1 MKDKDLRLQY
11 KFLILGD
18 SKVGKT
24 SLIERYISNTFKY
37 EYITT
42 IGMDRKFKRLEVN
55 DRDVDISITDTAG
68 QERFRSIS
76 RSYYKGADGILIGF
90 SLTNQESLENVSFWI
105 GQIDQNLD
113 KDNSISL
120 VLFGNKCDDK
130 DNIKVTSEDID
141 EIKEKYN
148 LKYFET
154 SAKENINV
162 KEVFEYLTKATIL
175 KRGNLQNL
183 GLNKDSTT
191 EDIIIKEKENQNIEI
206 KRKKT
211 EPIKKKS
218 KC

>member
-90 SLTNQESLENVSFWI
+90 SLTNPESLENVSFWI

-113 KDNSISL
+113 KDNAISL

-218 KC
+218 RC